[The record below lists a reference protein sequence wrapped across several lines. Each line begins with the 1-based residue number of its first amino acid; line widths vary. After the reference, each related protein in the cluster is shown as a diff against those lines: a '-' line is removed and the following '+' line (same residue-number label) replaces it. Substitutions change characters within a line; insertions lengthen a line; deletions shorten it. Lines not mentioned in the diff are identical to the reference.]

1 MSLMTR
7 SHSATAFRWKY
18 LLERDI
24 VAAPDAQDALR
35 STRQALLDVMDRL
48 SASMTGDAR
57 DKLMDE
63 RYRVWSKIY

>member
-1 MSLMTR
+1 MAVT
-7 SHSATAFRWKY
+7 
-18 LLERDI
+18 
-24 VAAPDAQDALR
+24 DAQDALR
-35 STRQALLDVMDRL
+35 LTRQALLDTMDRL